1 MVCALLTAVVATLHS
16 QSSDPA
22 TLYQQALRREAVL
35 RQEMDTARPGA
46 SGGVVLERIRVLVG
60 SYEDMARLFA
70 ASNAGDDSL
79 SHAGMLAADAFA
91 RFGERADRETA
102 LRILKSL
109 PVRFPASPLLKE
121 ATARVRSLEG
131 AKPPLQATKTT
142 TTPPS
147 TPPSTLP
154 STPATTPTSSPA
166 STPAAASPASAFARA
181 SASAQSATVDK
192 PADKSSLVMLRTI
205 RREVLPDTLRVTL
218 ELDREVAFYDER
230 IEGPPRVFV
239 DLPNTRASDG
249 LKDATIPYP
258 DGPVKQ
264 VRVGRQLNS
273 RTRVVLD
280 LNGAGSHSVYAVYN
294 PYRIVIDIE
303 RPAAGAAAVI
313 PTERAPIG
321 TRPARAPLVMAANA
335 SKAAPS
341 AIAPPRETSAAEAR
355 PAPSPPPL
363 NSNGGFSIARQLGLG
378 VTRIVIDPGHGGH
391 DPGARGNGISEA
403 ALVLDVAT
411 RLEELLKKE
420 NVEVVLTR
428 RTNAYVSLEERTAL
442 ANRSDADLFL
452 SIHANASTVPAA
464 RGIETYFLN
473 FAPNPE
479 AEAIA
484 ARENAG
490 SSKSMRHLPDIVQA
504 IALNNKIDESRD
516 FATIVQSTLYQELR
530 KSNRTLRN
538 LGVKQAP
545 FMVLVGATMPSVLAE
560 ISFMSN
566 SAEAALLKTDRYKQ
580 EIAEALLAGIMRY
593 QNSLKKGSPRAE

>member
-1 MVCALLTAVVATLHS
+1 
-16 QSSDPA
+16 
-22 TLYQQALRREAVL
+22 
-35 RQEMDTARPGA
+35 
-46 SGGVVLERIRVLVG
+46 
-60 SYEDMARLFA
+60 
-70 ASNAGDDSL
+70 
-79 SHAGMLAADAFA
+79 
-91 RFGERADRETA
+91 
-102 LRILKSL
+102 
-109 PVRFPASPLLKE
+109 
-121 ATARVRSLEG
+121 
-131 AKPPLQATKTT
+131 
-142 TTPPS
+142 
-147 TPPSTLP
+147 
-154 STPATTPTSSPA
+154 
-166 STPAAASPASAFARA
+166 
-181 SASAQSATVDK
+181 
-192 PADKSSLVMLRTI
+192 
-205 RREVLPDTLRVTL
+205 
-218 ELDREVAFYDER
+218 
-230 IEGPPRVFV
+230 
-239 DLPNTRASDG
+239 
-249 LKDATIPYP
+249 
-258 DGPVKQ
+258 
-264 VRVGRQLNS
+264 
-273 RTRVVLD
+273 
-280 LNGAGSHSVYAVYN
+280 
-294 PYRIVIDIE
+294 
-303 RPAAGAAAVI
+303 
-313 PTERAPIG
+313 
-321 TRPARAPLVMAANA
+321 
-335 SKAAPS
+335 
-341 AIAPPRETSAAEAR
+341 
-355 PAPSPPPL
+355 
-363 NSNGGFSIARQLGLG
+363 
-378 VTRIVIDPGHGGH
+378 
-391 DPGARGNGISEA
+391 
-403 ALVLDVAT
+403 VAT